1 MQIRVGNRQ
10 DEPQIRQIVANAMA
24 EHGEKPDSARDADLV
39 DIEANYFWHDGVFLV
54 AEEEGEIIGLVGARK
69 FNSEQEIELV
79 RLVVIPEA
87 RGRGVARALVDS
99 VLFFSRNLEYEK
111 LVAYPSKQGLKETA
125 PCLGFKQVSG
135 NPGMWELSLV

>member
-10 DEPQIRQIVANAMA
+10 DEPLIREIVSKAMA

-39 DIEANYFWHDGVFLV
+39 NIEANYFWHDGVFLV

-69 FNSEQEIELV
+69 FKSEQEIELV
-79 RLVVIPEA
+79 RLVVVPEA

-99 VLFFSRNLEYEK
+99 VLFFSRNLEYQK
-111 LVAYPSKQGLKETA
+111 LIAYPSKQGLKEA
-125 PCLGFKQVSG
+125 VPYLGFKQVTG
-135 NPGMWELSLV
+135 DPGMWEMSLV

>member
-10 DEPQIRQIVANAMA
+10 DEPLIRDIVSKAMT

-54 AEEEGEIIGLVGARK
+54 AEEEGEIIGLAAARK
-69 FNSEQEIELV
+69 FASEHEIELV
-79 RLVVIPEA
+79 RLVVVPEA

-99 VLFFSRNLEYEK
+99 ILFFSRNLEYQK
-111 LVAYPSKQGLKETA
+111 LVTYPSKQGLKETA

-135 NPGMWELSLV
+135 DPGLWEMSLV